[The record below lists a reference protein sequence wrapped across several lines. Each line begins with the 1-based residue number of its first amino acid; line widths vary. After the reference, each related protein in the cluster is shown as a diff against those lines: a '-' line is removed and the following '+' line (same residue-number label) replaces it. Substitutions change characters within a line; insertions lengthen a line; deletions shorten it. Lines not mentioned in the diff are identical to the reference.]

1 MRAGQLRYRLTL
13 QQPSTTEA
21 SGFADVATVAAD
33 LRFQPAPSDIEALR
47 RRRAGQRFAF
57 LTELAPQAHA
67 PIYAAAMGAPLGGFA
82 SRPAAPVQEN
92 AAQQVATYEAM
103 VAAGRLVRPS

>member
-33 LRFQPAPSDIEALR
+33 LRFQPAPSEPMQAGGPAAIASMQARIRYRSDVRAEWRAVVGSQTFQITGYGDPEGR
-47 RRRAGQRFAF
+47 RR
-57 LTELAPQAHA
+57 ELLLVCAE
-67 PIYAAAMGAPLGGFA
+67 
-82 SRPAAPVQEN
+82 VQ
-92 AAQQVATYEAM
+92 
-103 VAAGRLVRPS
+103 

>member
-33 LRFQPAPSDIEALR
+33 LRFQPAPSEPMQ
-47 RRRAGQRFAF
+47 AG
-57 LTELAPQAHA
+57 
-67 PIYAAAMGAPLGGFA
+67 G
-82 SRPAAPVQEN
+82 PAAIASHQARIRFRSDVRASWRAVVDGRTFQVTGYGDPDGRQRELLLLCAEVQ
-92 AAQQVATYEAM
+92 
-103 VAAGRLVRPS
+103 